1 MLHSGNSQ
9 KDMVYFTVTLGYVGI
24 DGDKKSDRLLLLV
37 SPHFPLRLVRPSAHT
52 GIVFDLSFSCH
63 FGANSLNSKSLSF
76 PLLFTPRT
84 TKEKM
89 ALPQFSVPYQLPP
102 FVIPF
107 IDKSSYN
114 FKFHF

>member
-9 KDMVYFTVTLGYVGI
+9 KDMGYFTVTLGYVGI

-76 PLLFTPRT
+76 PLLFFTKLLYLDSRDMGKAQDIKDRT
-84 TKEKM
+84 TGR
-89 ALPQFSVPYQLPP
+89 
-102 FVIPF
+102 I
-107 IDKSSYN
+107 
-114 FKFHF
+114 

>member
-9 KDMVYFTVTLGYVGI
+9 KDMGYFTVTLGYVGI

-63 FGANSLNSKSLSF
+63 FGANSLNSKLLSF
-76 PLLFTPRT
+76 PLLFSPNFCTWTPEIWVRHRISRT
-84 TKEKM
+84 E
-89 ALPQFSVPYQLPP
+89 PQEEYEAKKR
-102 FVIPF
+102 I
-107 IDKSSYN
+107 
-114 FKFHF
+114 